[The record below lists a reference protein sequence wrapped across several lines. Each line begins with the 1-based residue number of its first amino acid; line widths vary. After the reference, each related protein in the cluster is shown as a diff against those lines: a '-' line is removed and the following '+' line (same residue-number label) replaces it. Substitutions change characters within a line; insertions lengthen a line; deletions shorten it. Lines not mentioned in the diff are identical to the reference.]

1 MKISV
6 LSDMKLYNL
15 LSLIHQLQGLNK
27 AFWTYVDAKDTCIT
41 DPELRLLVDTVSEII
56 EAEETVLNQTKA
68 VADEFIE
75 SIEKY
80 DPEECTNDKNKQ
92 SRA

>member
-1 MKISV
+1 MKISI
-6 LSDMKLYNL
+6 LSDMKLYDL
-15 LSLIHQLQGLNK
+15 LSHIHQLQGLNK
-27 AFWTYVDAKDTCIT
+27 AFWAYVDANDTIIL
-41 DPELRLLVDTVSEII
+41 DPKLRALIDTVSEII